1 MTIRVIPSK
10 HRRLVTRL
18 VKQNFKKFQ
27 FKKGVISFEW
37 DNHTHSN
44 YVNLLPRVKLVADWR
59 RGTKTVRLDKHLA
72 QRRKYEILSAFH
84 ESIEKYV
91 GERYGLDKALEGHY
105 VATMIERKLAKKLKV
120 GWDDYGMYVEFLFRK
135 INRIGGPLKKV

>member
-1 MTIRVIPSK
+1 MTIRIIPAR
-10 HRRLVTRL
+10 HRRLVSRL
-18 VKQNFKKFQ
+18 VKLNFTNFQ
-27 FKKGVISFEW
+27 FKKGVISF
-37 DNHTHSN
+37 DFDDRTLTNR
-44 YVNLLPRVKLVADWR
+44 VNLLPRVKLVADWR

-72 QRRKYEILSAFH
+72 QRRKYEILASFH
-84 ESIEKYV
+84 ETLEKYL
-91 GERYGLDKALEGHY
+91 GERYGLSKALEGHY